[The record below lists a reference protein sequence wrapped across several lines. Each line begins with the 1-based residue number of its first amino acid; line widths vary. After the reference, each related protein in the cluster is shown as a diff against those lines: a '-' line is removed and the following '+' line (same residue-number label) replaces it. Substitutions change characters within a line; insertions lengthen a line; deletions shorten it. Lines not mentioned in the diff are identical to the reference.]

1 MINKNSE
8 GSAGNHSISNNEEKY
23 ISYEFKIII
32 NLLKSIEK
40 GSFIKYCNENHDRDT
55 IKKFILEH
63 TKSNVKSVNLGLNK
77 LFKEENMLTISK
89 KLNANIVVIC

>member
-1 MINKNSE
+1 MHDVHEDSIFSMINKNSE
-8 GSAGNHSISNNEEKY
+8 GSAGNLSISNNEEKY

-55 IKKFILEH
+55 IKNSF
-63 TKSNVKSVNLGLNK
+63 
-77 LFKEENMLTISK
+77 
-89 KLNANIVVIC
+89 